1 MTEKSYSKVVE
12 TARSYY
18 NSSDAQNFYS
28 IIWGGED
35 LHLGIYDSLED
46 DIFSASR
53 RTIDEMAKYADK
65 IDENTKI
72 IDLGGGFGGSA
83 RHLVKKYGC
92 YVAVLNL
99 SEVENEYGRELNK
112 EQGLDDKIDI
122 IDGSFED
129 VPYDDNTFDIVW
141 SQDAFLHSGEREK
154 SIKEAARV
162 LKPGGKMIF
171 TDPMQ
176 TGNCDKE
183 VLKPIYE
190 RIQLSSLGSPEF
202 YKEKAKEYGL
212 KFLDFKE
219 MPEQLSN
226 HYAKVLQDT
235 EKNMDKIKGKVS
247 DEYISNMKKG
257 LQHWVNGGKEGNL
270 TWGIFHFRKEN

>member
-1 MTEKSYSKVVE
+1 MTEKSYSEVVE

-18 NSSDAQNFYS
+18 NSNDAQNFYS

-53 RTIDEMAKYADK
+53 RTIDEMAQFADK

-72 IDLGGGFGGSA
+72 IDLGGGFAGSA

-92 YVAVLNL
+92 HVTVLNL
-99 SEVENEYGRELNK
+99 SEVENEYGRKLNK
-112 EQGLDDKIDI
+112 EQGLEDKIDV
-122 IDGSFED
+122 IDGSFENI
-129 VPYDDNTFDIVW
+129 PYDDNTFDIVW
-141 SQDAFLHSGEREK
+141 SQDAILHSGEREK
-154 SIKEAARV
+154 AIKEAARV
-162 LKPGGKMIF
+162 LKPGGEMIF

-176 TGNCDKE
+176 TGDCDKE
-183 VLKPIYE
+183 ILKPIYE
-190 RIQLSSLGSPEF
+190 RIQLSSLGSPDF
-202 YKEKAKEYGL
+202 YKEKAKKYGL

-226 HYAKVLQDT
+226 HYAKVLQET
-235 EKNMDKIKGKVS
+235 EKNLDKLEGKVS
-247 DEYISNMKKG
+247 DEYINNMKKG
-257 LQHWVNGGKEGNL
+257 LQHWINGGREGNL